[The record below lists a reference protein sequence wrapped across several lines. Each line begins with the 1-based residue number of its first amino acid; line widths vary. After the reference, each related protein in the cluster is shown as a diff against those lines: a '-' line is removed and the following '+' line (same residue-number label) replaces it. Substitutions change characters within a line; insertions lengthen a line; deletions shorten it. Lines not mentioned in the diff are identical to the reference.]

1 VAQTSSFDVCERW
14 SFQAPQ
20 GWRFAETMRSVERG
34 QGKQR
39 HLGSTRD

>member
-1 VAQTSSFDVCERW
+1 MG
-14 SFQAPQ
+14 APV
-20 GWRFAETMRSVERG
+20 GRHKACPYVGAARRWRFAETMRSAERG